1 MKGNNAG
8 LAVHGDVCDS
18 DVCMCVDTSVV
29 LCPLKANKEERGKED
44 GYCISSQAHS
54 PKAHRSDD

>member
-1 MKGNNAG
+1 MSALKDSRW
-8 LAVHGDVCDS
+8 LYTHS